1 MAQPIKVTNRFATPY
16 DTAEV
21 LGVSRSRTNRLIRE
35 VRQLT
40 DRILQKTRAKK
51 EDLAGTSKKYNGRN
65 AGTKSHTTKTKNSKA
80 SH

>member
-1 MAQPIKVTNRFATPY
+1 MAHPIKVTNRFATPY

-65 AGTKSHTTKTKNSKA
+65 AGAKSHTTKAKNSKA